1 MKKSNK
7 LTFALGILLI
17 ILYMP
22 QVLVGGPQFMP
33 IFGLA
38 LGFYNIWKH
47 GFINDTSSWKIKPL
61 YFLIPAF
68 LFVVFLVIMLFQ
80 K

>member
-17 ILYMP
+17 IIYVP

-33 IFGLA
+33 ILGLA